1 MSPDAKARRRAN
13 RKLGKE
19 LFERKNYYGFTDLT
33 PYNASRKMNG
43 KNIVTR

>member
-13 RKLGKE
+13 KKLGMVQ
-19 LFERKNYYGFTDLT
+19 LERKNDYGFTDLT